1 MGRIGDVGMGVFLK
15 SVQGK
20 AFEQKGIRSRL
31 LGAPHDADNGVECN
45 VREFSWFFLWGA
57 AGV

>member
-1 MGRIGDVGMGVFLK
+1 MGVFLK